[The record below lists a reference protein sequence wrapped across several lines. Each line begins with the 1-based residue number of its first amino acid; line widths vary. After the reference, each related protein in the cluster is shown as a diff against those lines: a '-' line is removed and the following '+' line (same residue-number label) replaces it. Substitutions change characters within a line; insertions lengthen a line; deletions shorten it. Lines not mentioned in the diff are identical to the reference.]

1 MLRSFAVAVLA
12 IPLFVACSSDDEHKH
27 HHGYGGVDHVEPE
40 CGALTTC
47 GACTPVL
54 GCGWCQYEDGRGRCT
69 TGPESCGST
78 QPFRWNWDPE
88 TCPASSG
95 DAGPSDAIVPA
106 EASTEDAA
114 TEAAASEAST
124 EAAASEVSSSE
135 TSSDDAGGDV
145 AETTAPEA
153 STETSTETGAPT
165 CRIPDTASSASCT
178 PTMGGTLCKDGQYTL
193 GCHGGTPDPSLKCEK
208 ALSTSDG
215 TYHCCQCGT

>member
-106 EASTEDAA
+106 EASAEDAA
-114 TEAAASEAST
+114 T